1 MYSYNPYYA
10 NYLAHFGIKHKSG
23 RYPWGSGERPNQH
36 DAKKLKK
43 LENKLNKYNDY
54 YEVTN
59 QKGSYASE
67 KERNRYL
74 QKRND
79 TYNKILDKYPGIRIE
94 TIKTPLKVALAP
106 HNYEAGA
113 YNIENGK
120 KYRIDTT
127 PGYYDEVNKIIE
139 ETKNTS
145 EKYKKEVNDIF
156 SNDSNYKKSPYSD
169 NEYYTNVNTKLAK
182 EVTVNV
188 DPYNLAAFDTPE
200 NFKKNVDKITKNID
214 GINEKCVEE
223 ITKDFYDNK
232 TFYDSWNSEGK
243 YANYT
248 RDQFKTLMQKTL
260 NSVEVM
266 PKNTTMWY
274 MDGNK
279 NPMDM
284 FGDHSITIEF
294 DTKNGKIKRNSVG
307 LQG

>member
-10 NYLAHFGIKHKSG
+10 NYLAHYGVKHKSG

-67 KERNRYL
+67 KERNKYL

-94 TIKTPLKVALAP
+94 TIETPLKVALAP

-127 PGYYDEVNKIIE
+127 PGYYDKVRSIVDKYNAEDHGTDKVGKPDKSFKQTSYGSYEKKIQLNKYQNIGIE
-139 ETKNTS
+139 YSNPDNTTPHS
-145 EKYKKEVNDIF
+145 KYK
-156 SNDSNYKKSPYSD
+156 
-169 NEYYTNVNTKLAK
+169 EYADTFDKNKTVILNNTKDAAAK
-182 EVTVNV
+182 ELKQYTK
-188 DPYNLAAFDTPE
+188 DSI
-200 NFKKNVDKITKNID
+200 DKIKSNLQPYGATIYKD
-214 GINEKCVEE
+214 GTYEVH
-223 ITKDFYDNK
+223 YDAEP
-232 TFYDSWNSEGK
+232 Y
-243 YANYT
+243 
-248 RDQFKTLMQKTL
+248 
-260 NSVEVM
+260 V
-266 PKNTTMWY
+266 
-274 MDGNK
+274 
-279 NPMDM
+279 
-284 FGDHSITIEF
+284 GDHSVDVACGPDGKTNKHSTSI
-294 DTKNGKIKRNSVG
+294 NG
-307 LQG
+307 